1 MAEDVIFRLVKRSR
15 RRKPESELRTK
26 YYYRIGRLEL
36 VAVDNSSIG
45 IHTVTGRY
53 VFIKRYDKNRGAFLV
68 FTDTGR
74 LFWTTQLIHLCPR
87 VDGFELYHTSFP
99 LLIVRNLRHGD
110 YVCYRTRNGFAYLK
124 MDRAIKHEEYQ
135 MFRNGQFNLNI
146 PKSYNFCLGYSDI
159 CNESESKDRNL
170 IENLYNIYVKDSLE
184 AEDDY

>member
-1 MAEDVIFRLVKRSR
+1 
-15 RRKPESELRTK
+15 
-26 YYYRIGRLEL
+26 
-36 VAVDNSSIG
+36 
-45 IHTVTGRY
+45 
-53 VFIKRYDKNRGAFLV
+53 
-68 FTDTGR
+68 
-74 LFWTTQLIHLCPR
+74 
-87 VDGFELYHTSFP
+87 
-99 LLIVRNLRHGD
+99 
-110 YVCYRTRNGFAYLK
+110 